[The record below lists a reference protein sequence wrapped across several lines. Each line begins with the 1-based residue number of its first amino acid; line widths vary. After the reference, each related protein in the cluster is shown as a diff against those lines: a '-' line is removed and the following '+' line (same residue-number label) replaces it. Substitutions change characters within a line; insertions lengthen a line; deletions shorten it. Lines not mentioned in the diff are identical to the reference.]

1 MVDLYLCI
9 FSTVFSPVGGSVNW
23 SHFCLCLCLCLC
35 LRPSA
40 WPNVGA
46 SREVVSKS
54 MLGQLEQYE
63 IVKGQIRQQY
73 YSSIEEKV
81 KNDWY
86 KTINIRANDFTGE
99 CIGWYWLILGGTG
112 SV

>member
-1 MVDLYLCI
+1 MVDLDLLCI
-9 FSTVFSPVGGSVNW
+9 CMFSTLYQLVRGLVNW
-23 SHFCLCLCLCLC
+23 SHFCLCLCLCLWT
-35 LRPSA
+35 SA
-40 WPNVGA
+40 LPYVRA

-73 YSSIEEKV
+73 YSSLEEKV

-99 CIGWYWLILGGTG
+99 CNCDRF
-112 SV
+112 